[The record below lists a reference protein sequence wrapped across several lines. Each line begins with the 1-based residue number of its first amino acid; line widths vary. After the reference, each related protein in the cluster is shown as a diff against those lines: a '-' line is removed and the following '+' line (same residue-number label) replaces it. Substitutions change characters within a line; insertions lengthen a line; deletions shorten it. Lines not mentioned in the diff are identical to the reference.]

1 MAEVDLEHRAV
12 SEVEPEHMAV
22 AELEPDL
29 GVVNEMHE
37 TLQNL
42 LLHWEVDLGPETVF
56 FESPSVY
63 KYLRDFKFGK
73 KEL

>member
-1 MAEVDLEHRAV
+1 MAEFEPEHMAV
-12 SEVEPEHMAV
+12 AEVEPEHMAV

-29 GVVNEMHE
+29 GAVTEMHG

-42 LLHWEVDLGPETVF
+42 LLHWEVGLGPKTVF

-63 KYLRDFKFGK
+63 KYL
-73 KEL
+73 